1 MVGNLGGKMDL
12 DIIYNYAKQ
21 IMENDPSGH
30 DLNHLSRVTNLA
42 MTIADSENFTQWEK
56 DMTLVSVYLHD
67 TIDDKVINNREQ
79 AIETAT
85 QVMKQANMTD
95 EEIEI
100 TLHSIINEPFS
111 RNLKGFVPLHK
122 TGQVCREADYL
133 DGIGAIGIGR
143 VFLYSGIKGTP
154 IYSDDEPRDV
164 KSMTIEEYRK
174 GEANTMNHFVEK
186 LFHIKDFMRTDL
198 GKKIAEKRT
207 KVMKDFY
214 DTFYKEV
221 NLKDI

>member
-1 MVGNLGGKMDL
+1 MNL
-12 DIIYNYAKQ
+12 DIIYDYAKQ
-21 IMENDPSGH
+21 IMEYDPSGH
-30 DLNHLSRVTNLA
+30 DLNHLSRVSNLA
-42 MTIADSENFTQWEK
+42 MAIADSENFTQWEK
-56 DMTLVSVYLHD
+56 DMTLVAVYLHD
-67 TIDDKVINNREQ
+67 TIDEKVVSDRER
-79 AIETAT
+79 AIETVT

-111 RNLKGFVPLHK
+111 RNLNGFIPLHK

-143 VFLYSGIKGTP
+143 VFLYSGIKGRP

-164 KSMTIEEYRK
+164 KGMTIEEYRK

-198 GKKIAEKRT
+198 GKKIAEERT
-207 KVMKDFY
+207 KVMQDFY
-214 DTFYKEV
+214 DIFYKEV

>member
-1 MVGNLGGKMDL
+1 MDL
-12 DIIYNYAKQ
+12 EIIYNHAKH

-42 MTIADSENFTQWEK
+42 MAIADSENFTQWEK
-56 DMTLVSVYLHD
+56 DMTLVAVYLHD
-67 TIDDKVINNREQ
+67 TIDEKVVSDRER
-79 AIETAT
+79 AIETVM
-85 QVMKQANMTD
+85 QVMKHANMTD
-95 EEIEI
+95 NEIEI

-111 RNLKGFVPLHK
+111 RNLNGFVPLHK

-143 VFLYSGIKGTP
+143 VFLYSGIKGRPLYTE
-154 IYSDDEPRDV
+154 DEPRDV
-164 KSMTIEEYRK
+164 SGMTIEEYRK

-186 LFHIKDFMRTDL
+186 LFHIKKFMRTDL
-198 GKKIAEKRT
+198 GKKIAEERT
-207 KVMKDFY
+207 KVMQDFY

-221 NLKDI
+221 NLEDI

>member
-1 MVGNLGGKMDL
+1 MDL
-12 DIIYNYAKQ
+12 DIIYDYAKH
-21 IMENDPSGH
+21 IMEHDPSGH
-30 DLNHLSRVTNLA
+30 DLNHLSRVSNLA
-42 MTIADSENFTQWEK
+42 MAIADSENFTQWEK
-56 DMTLVSVYLHD
+56 DMTLVAVYLHD
-67 TIDDKVINNREQ
+67 TIDEKVVSDRER
-79 AIETAT
+79 AIETVT

-111 RNLKGFVPLHK
+111 RNLNGFVPLHK

-143 VFLYSGIKGTP
+143 VFLYSGIKGRP
-154 IYSDDEPRDV
+154 LYSDEAPRDV
-164 KSMTIEEYRK
+164 KGMTVKEYRK

-186 LFHIKDFMRTDL
+186 LFHIKKFMRTDL
-198 GKKIAEKRT
+198 GKKIAEERT
-207 KVMKDFY
+207 KVMQDFY

>member
-1 MVGNLGGKMDL
+1 MDL
-12 DIIYNYAKQ
+12 DIIYNHAKHV
-21 IMENDPSGH
+21 MENDPSGH

-42 MTIADSENFTQWEK
+42 MAIADSENFTQWEK
-56 DMTLVSVYLHD
+56 DMTLVAVYLHD
-67 TIDDKVINNREQ
+67 TIDDKVISNREQ
-79 AIETAT
+79 AIETAIL
-85 QVMKQANMTD
+85 VMQQANMTD
-95 EEIEI
+95 NEIEI

-111 RNLKGFVPLHK
+111 RNLNGFVPLHK

-143 VFLYSGIKGTP
+143 VFLYSGIKGRP

-164 KSMTIEEYRK
+164 HGMTIEEYRK

-186 LFHIKDFMRTDL
+186 LFGIRDFMRTDL
-198 GKKIAEKRT
+198 GKKIAEERT

-214 DTFYKEV
+214 TTFFKEL

>member
-12 DIIYNYAKQ
+12 DIIYDYAKH
-21 IMENDPSGH
+21 IMEHDPSGH
-30 DLNHLSRVTNLA
+30 DLNHLSRVSNLA
-42 MTIADSENFTQWEK
+42 IAIADSENFTQWEK
-56 DMTLVSVYLHD
+56 DMTLVAVYLHD
-67 TIDDKVINNREQ
+67 TIDEKVVSDREQ
-79 AIETAT
+79 AIETVT

-111 RNLKGFVPLHK
+111 RNLNGFVPLHK

-143 VFLYSGIKGTP
+143 VFLYSGIKGRP
-154 IYSDDEPRDV
+154 LYSDEAPRDV
-164 KSMTIEEYRK
+164 KGMTVKEYRK

-186 LFHIKDFMRTDL
+186 LFHIKKFMRTDL
-198 GKKIAEKRT
+198 GKKIAEERT
-207 KVMKDFY
+207 KVMQDFY

>member
-1 MVGNLGGKMDL
+1 MDL
-12 DIIYNYAKQ
+12 DIIYDYAKH
-21 IMENDPSGH
+21 IMEHDPSGH
-30 DLNHLSRVTNLA
+30 DLNHLSRVSNLA
-42 MTIADSENFTQWEK
+42 MAIADSEKFTQWEK
-56 DMTLVSVYLHD
+56 DMTLVAVYLHD
-67 TIDDKVINNREQ
+67 TIDEKVVSDRER
-79 AIETAT
+79 AIETVT

-111 RNLKGFVPLHK
+111 RNLNGFVPLHK

-143 VFLYSGIKGTP
+143 VFLYSGIKGRP
-154 IYSDDEPRDV
+154 LYSDEAPRDV
-164 KSMTIEEYRK
+164 KGMTVKEYRK

-186 LFHIKDFMRTDL
+186 LFHIKKFMRTDL
-198 GKKIAEKRT
+198 GKKIAEERT
-207 KVMKDFY
+207 KVMQDFY